1 MKALENINESN
12 GVTLYAYSVNGI
24 QITNFMKLADLQ
36 KEPKPSGAVIITAFI
51 NGGKF

>member
-1 MKALENINESN
+1 MKNLSDLNQSN

-24 QITNFMKLADLQ
+24 QITNFMKLSDLK
-36 KEPKPSGAVIITAFI
+36 KEPKPEGAKIITAFI